1 MENMEKIPTTQ
12 VNFNAKNASRC
23 RDHNVFNSCLP
34 LEVNML
40 KTISNEKTPKHI
52 RV

>member
-23 RDHNVFNSCLP
+23 MDHYVFNSCIP

-40 KTISNEKTPKHI
+40 KAISNEKTPTHI